1 MRKMYNLFKCIIK
14 SGGILYEIYDK
25 QMELVAESN
34 DVTTLQSKIR
44 EEYQMWIKRK
54 ASGDMIYFDEI
65 DYDKEN
71 NNYFAYTSY
80 NEERAMTYSICLLK
94 NTIFAMST
102 MMLKMMLERLNLR
115 ISKSVMM

>member
-71 NNYFAYTSY
+71 NNYFAFI
-80 NEERAMTYSICLLK
+80 ECACLNNGTVLQSD
-94 NTIFAMST
+94 NAIVLF
-102 MMLKMMLERLNLR
+102 
-115 ISKSVMM
+115 